1 MRALARWAVRLLT
14 GAAVLAMSPVLGLA
28 GLAGTA
34 MLTGDPDVFTVV
46 GLAVFASV
54 FFLGLLLCVPR
65 PRVTWG
71 RWTRALVILGIEVAV
86 VWQVTGATLRPPP
99 DGLSP
104 LPPVA
109 GQREWRLPTG
119 SRLAYVRLAP
129 KRVTRPD
136 PVVVLHGGP
145 GLADLKG
152 DSAFFG
158 GLTADGYP
166 VYVYDQL
173 GAGHS
178 ERLADPHGYG
188 LSRDVADL
196 DAIRQTIGA
205 ERLTLIGHGYGAQLA
220 AAYLAAHRDRVSK
233 VVFSSPAALDR
244 TPSTATLLS
253 PSRNVLSPRVLAA
266 YTLLRVDPRAAHAF
280 AGDPELDAHL
290 DRLRQEAGT
299 GPCPAASPSARTDP
313 TRTGAPLQSPSGA
326 RQAGKVA
333 LGSGGYANLA
343 QRLPPPGLRQDLAGL
358 AVPALVVKGSCD
370 GQSWSAALGYRRA
383 LPATRLVYLE
393 GDPHRDSPGPY
404 LQTLRAFLTDR
415 PLTTYDGDDPPP
427 GHTDPG

>member
-65 PRVTWG
+65 PRVAWG

-99 DGLSP
+99 EALSP

-119 SRLAYVRLAP
+119 SRLAYVRLTP
-129 KRVTRPD
+129 KRVTRTD
-136 PVVVLHGGP
+136 PVVFLHGGP

-173 GAGHS
+173 GAGRS

-280 AGDPELDAHL
+280 AGDSELDAHL
-290 DRLRQEAGT
+290 DRLRREAGT
-299 GPCPAASPSARTDP
+299 GPCPSGSPSARTAP
-313 TRTGAPLQSPSGA
+313 TRTGAPPQSPSGA
-326 RQAGKVA
+326 LR
-333 LGSGGYANLA
+333 GSGGYANLA
-343 QRLPPPGLRQDLAGL
+343 QRLPPSRLRQDMAGL
-358 AVPALVVKGSCD
+358 TVPALVVKGSCD
-370 GQSWSAALGYRRA
+370 GQSWSAALDYRRT
-383 LPATRLVYLE
+383 LPAARLVYLE
-393 GDPHRDSPGPY
+393 GDPRHDSPGPY
-404 LQTLRAFLTDR
+404 LKALRAFLTDR
-415 PLTTYDGDDPPP
+415 PFTTYDGDNPPP
-427 GHTDPG
+427 GNTDPG